1 MKDRQTVHDQLEDLR
16 KERGL
21 TLEELSKLTG
31 ISKTTLGDCEKKPD
45 KDISHRHLLTLAK
58 FYGVSMDYLFGLT
71 ENENHP
77 NTALSELH
85 LSDGVIEL
93 LKTSKINN
101 RLLCEMITHEDFIK
115 LMADIEIYVDGIA
128 AMQIQNLNAWMN
140 VAQTEIIKK
149 YQPEKSDKTMH
160 ILDAA
165 QIREGEY
172 FSNRVH
178 DDIDII
184 IDAIKDAHRSDRE
197 SAPENPVITEFKQGL
212 EEVANFKGSKLE
224 QLLILFCKQTQLK
237 YNKLTDEEKQWL
249 IRIIHKS
256 EFNKGSISQKGKKK
270 K

>member
-58 FYGVSMDYLFGLT
+58 FYGVSMDYVFGLT

-85 LSDGVIEL
+85 LSDEVIEL

-115 LMADIEIYVDGIA
+115 LMTNIEIYVDGIA
-128 AMQIQNLNAWMN
+128 AMEIQSLNAWMN
-140 VAQTEIIKK
+140 VAQTE
-149 YQPEKSDKTMH
+149 S
-160 ILDAA
+160 
-165 QIREGEY
+165 
-172 FSNRVH
+172 
-178 DDIDII
+178 
-184 IDAIKDAHRSDRE
+184 
-197 SAPENPVITEFKQGL
+197 
-212 EEVANFKGSKLE
+212 
-224 QLLILFCKQTQLK
+224 
-237 YNKLTDEEKQWL
+237 
-249 IRIIHKS
+249 
-256 EFNKGSISQKGKKK
+256 
-270 K
+270 